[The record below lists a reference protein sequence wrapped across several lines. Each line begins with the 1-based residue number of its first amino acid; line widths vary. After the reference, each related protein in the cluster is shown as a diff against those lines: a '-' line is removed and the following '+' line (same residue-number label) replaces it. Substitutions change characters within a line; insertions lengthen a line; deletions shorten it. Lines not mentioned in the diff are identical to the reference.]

1 MLLRTGVLSQNCT
14 RRHALCERFEG
25 DQWKKKK
32 QKTNLLCD
40 GYGNTKCKI
49 LRIAIDI
56 KSQKV
61 QRDRRRGK

>member
-32 QKTNLLCD
+32 KKQTFCVM
-40 GYGNTKCKI
+40 G
-49 LRIAIDI
+49 
-56 KSQKV
+56 KV
-61 QRDRRRGK
+61 TQNVRS